1 MFCGTQGFRVR
12 LPDVLE
18 CQELSLNL
26 LSKRVMSLFLEKHL
40 VILEYFPVSLKFLN
54 IFKIFHLR
62 NVDYVEH

>member
-1 MFCGTQGFRVR
+1 M
-12 LPDVLE
+12 LE